1 MICIQSIEIGWN
13 GKPDYPEFTNA
24 FIESAYDIDGRE
36 LSAGECQKWEEDN
49 AELFYEIVYE
59 SLIP

>member
-1 MICIQSIEIGWN
+1 MDIKSIEIGWN

-36 LSAGECQKWEEDN
+36 LSADECQKWEEDN
-49 AELFYEIVYE
+49 AELFYEIV
-59 SLIP
+59 L

>member
-1 MICIQSIEIGWN
+1 MDIKSIKIGWN
-13 GKPDYPEFTNA
+13 GKPDHPEFTNA
-24 FIESAYDIDGRE
+24 FIESASDIDGRE
-36 LSAGECQKWEEDN
+36 LSAEECQKWEEDN

>member
-1 MICIQSIEIGWN
+1 MDIKSIEIGWN

-24 FIESAYDIDGRE
+24 FIESASDIDARE
-36 LSAGECQKWEEDN
+36 LSADECQKWEEDN

>member
-1 MICIQSIEIGWN
+1 MDIKSIEIGWN

-24 FIESAYDIDGRE
+24 FIESASDTDGRE
-36 LSAGECQKWEEDN
+36 LSADECQKWEEDN